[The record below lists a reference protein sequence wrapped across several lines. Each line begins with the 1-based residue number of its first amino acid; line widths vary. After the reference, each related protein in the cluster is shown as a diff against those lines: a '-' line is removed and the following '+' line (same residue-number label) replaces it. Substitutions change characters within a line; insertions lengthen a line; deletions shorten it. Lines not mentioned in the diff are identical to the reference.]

1 MKHLLI
7 TTIAAV
13 LLGGCREPE
22 QSVALT
28 EAKPSEPVAEV
39 QAQPSPPPPVVEKRV
54 EPLAEAVEQEL
65 PTPKAPD
72 ISIHEAAEAGNMV
85 VIKKHLVAGAD
96 VNTKLKGRTLLHA
109 AAGKGRKEIVELL
122 IDNDANVNVKDAV
135 SGTPLHEAALRGD
148 KEVVELLITK
158 GADVNAKDLYGWTPL
173 YKATHKGHKEVV
185 ELLISKGSDVNAK
198 NKDGDTPLDATQ
210 KALFQFDT
218 SKVEAAKKEIADL
231 LRKHGAKTA
240 KELKVEKKKK

>member
-7 TTIAAV
+7 TTIAVV
-13 LLGGCREPE
+13 LLVGCGKSQQSAPSPE
-22 QSVALT
+22 TPPV
-28 EAKPSEPVAEV
+28 EPVAESV
-39 QAQPSPPPPVVEKRV
+39 KPKSPT
-54 EPLAEAVEQEL
+54 A
-65 PTPKAPD
+65 KAID
-72 ISIHEAAEAGNMV
+72 ISIYKAAAKGNIEV
-85 VIKKHLVAGAD
+85 VKEHLDAGAD
-96 VNTKLKGRTLLHA
+96 VNAKHGGRTLLHA

-218 SKVEAAKKEIADL
+218 SKVKAAKKEIADL

-240 KELKVEKKKK
+240 AELKVEKKKK